1 MSKVFEKTFHVGW
14 AHVDFNGHLGNTSF
28 LNLAVDVRMFFF
40 AENGFSVSE
49 FQRLRFGPVI
59 MKDEITYFKEMYM
72 LDKIRITFQNAGLS
86 EDATRFRLRNDFFR
100 EDGKMAASLTTN
112 GGWLGFDTRKLV
124 VPPRKLAN
132 AMRNL
137 ARTDDFEVLGSSIK
151 N

>member
-1 MSKVFEKTFHVGW
+1 MSGIFEKTFHVGW

-40 AENGFSVSE
+40 AENGFPVSE
-49 FQRLRFGPVI
+49 FQRRRFGPVI

-72 LDKIRITFQNAGLS
+72 LDKIRITFQNAGMS

-100 EDGKMAASLTTN
+100 EDGKLAASLTTT

-132 AMRNL
+132 AMKNL
-137 ARTDDFEVLGSSIK
+137 SRTEDFEVLGSSIK